1 MPQPP
6 YDPKLYARFVENLK
20 SIINQPPSANPNIRD
35 MTLAELR
42 PLALQTGLRTK
53 NGSYC
58 WRSAVSS
65 RMAAKTV
72 FLGSSDVW
80 VPKPTDVHRGI
91 VEAAPDELHKVLYL
105 MRTLPFVRIRRRMCD
120 NSEFNPTCN
129 LYVSVQDPKNYRLAY
144 CWGNTLADP
153 DKKKPGPEFTMI
165 HIPEEHPI
173 RMQILSMPEYD
184 LNMALGTDY
193 TGEDKKGFLRQAM
206 YRADLKGMLGLH
218 SGTKTVTVRD
228 AKDGKLRTY
237 GVFMFGLT
245 ATGKSTWS
253 CHQLGLDHRK
263 GEKTEVVQD
272 DIVFLKPDGSAY
284 GTEAGFYVKTD
295 VDRVEQEAMYNA
307 LSDKTALLE
316 NLMVEADGSVNFLDE
331 RLGENGRG
339 VIRRDKLLVRQ
350 GRRVVNI
357 SSKSINLPPLE
368 ELDGLVFAFITR
380 RNTIL
385 PMAQELTAEQA
396 VLAYLWGESTHS
408 FATVPAKAGESAR
421 IVGTD
426 DFIVGGQGRKVNRFH
441 EMIMTLRDRYPDKLR
456 FFQYNTGGFGE
467 IIETV
472 SEGGQTK
479 KKLVRKV
486 TRVPIPLMSAIQR
499 GDLRGTNRYEVG
511 RFGTGEIASCAEGD
525 LTPYDPRRFYS
536 VEEIERYAAELV
548 EGRKKFTE
556 EIANQ
561 GLKPEVRKL
570 AEASFTAPKKR
581 AMVQG
586 ADLAERGAV
595 RDREMTREPVA
606 AASGAAAGTSSGP
619 VPGAGQPGGPAR
631 PAKPGTSPVF
641 GVDTSR
647 WITPWVP
654 RTRPPRQ
661 GGRRRG

>member
-1 MPQPP
+1 MPPLP

-20 SIINQPPSANPNIRD
+20 SIINQPASATPNIRD
-35 MTLAELR
+35 VTLADLK
-42 PLALQTGLRTK
+42 PLALQTGLHTK

-72 FLGSSDVW
+72 FLGSPDVW
-80 VPKPTDVHRGI
+80 VPRPTDVHRGI
-91 VEAAPDELHKVLYL
+91 VEAAPEELHKVLHL
-105 MRTLPFVRIRRRMCD
+105 MRTMPFVRLKRRMCD
-120 NSEFNPTCN
+120 NSDFNPTCT
-129 LYVSVQDPKNYRLAY
+129 LYMSVQDPKNYRIAY
-144 CWGNTLADP
+144 GWGNTMSDP
-153 DKKKPGPEFTMI
+153 DKKRPGPQFTMI
-165 HIPEEHPI
+165 HIPEEHSL

-193 TGEDKKGFLRQAM
+193 LGEDKKGFLRQGM

-263 GEKTEVVQD
+263 GEETRVVQD
-272 DIVFLKPDGSAY
+272 DIVFLRSDGSAY

-339 VIRRDKLLVRQ
+339 VIRRDRLMVKH
-350 GRRVVNI
+350 GRRMMNI
-357 SSKSINLPPLE
+357 AAKSIDLPPLE
-368 ELDGLVFAFITR
+368 VLDGLVFAFITR

-385 PMAQELTAEQA
+385 PPAQELTPEQA

-441 EMIMTLRDRYPDKLR
+441 EMIMTLVDRYPEKIK
-456 FFQYNTGGFGE
+456 FFQYNTGGVGE
-467 IIETV
+467 IIETT
-472 SEGGQTK
+472 SDGGQSK

-486 TRVPIPLMSAIQR
+486 TRIPIPLMSAIQR

-511 RFGTGEIASCAEGD
+511 KFGTGEIVSCAEGD
-525 LTPYDPRRFYS
+525 LTPYEASRFYS
-536 VEEIERYAAELV
+536 QEEIGRYATELV
-548 EGRKKFTE
+548 EGRRKFTE
-556 EIANQ
+556 EIAAQ
-561 GLKPEVRKL
+561 GLDPRVKKL
-570 AEASFTAPKKR
+570 AEDSFRFAAKR
-581 AMVQG
+581 AVVQG
-586 ADLAERGAV
+586 AAVGKAADDLA
-595 RDREMTREPVA
+595 
-606 AASGAAAGTSSGP
+606 GAAAG
-619 VPGAGQPGGPAR
+619 VPTGVESKGTAR
-631 PAKPGTSPVF
+631 AAQPGTSPVF
-641 GVDTSR
+641 GVQTSK

-654 RTRPPRQ
+654 KTRPPRS
-661 GGRRRG
+661 GGIRGG